1 MIRPSC
7 AAKWLWSACPLT
19 VSSTDLFC
27 ALRGETLICPL
38 AEGVLVVEKYLLLR
52 EEPRI
57 TTSRVETRRR
67 QRVTLRREQTVGEHI
82 TREGDESNPYP

>member
-1 MIRPSC
+1 M
-7 AAKWLWSACPLT
+7 
-19 VSSTDLFC
+19 
-27 ALRGETLICPL
+27 
-38 AEGVLVVEKYLLLR
+38 VEKYLLLR